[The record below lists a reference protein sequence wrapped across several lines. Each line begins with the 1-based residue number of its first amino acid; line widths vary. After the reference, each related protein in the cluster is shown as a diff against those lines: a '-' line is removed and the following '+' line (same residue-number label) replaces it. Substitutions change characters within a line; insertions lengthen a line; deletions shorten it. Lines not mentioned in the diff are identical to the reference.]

1 MKRLIVIFIF
11 FCLNLTYSQ
20 WDFTVNKSEKK
31 INAIGAF
38 KFNHTK
44 YDSISLKLSKS
55 IKLGID
61 LAIEGDFFNS
71 SKNYFVLF
79 EIDERKIKVISSL
92 KEKGKLRILKLKD
105 LKSKQQF
112 EILDFLNVLK
122 RGSECILT
130 VSSGFKVI
138 QGFNT
143 LIGSEDSINRVLR
156 GKYP

>member
-1 MKRLIVIFIF
+1 
-11 FCLNLTYSQ
+11 LNQSE
-20 WDFTVNKSEKK
+20 NKLS
-31 INAIGAF
+31 AIGLF
-38 KFNHTK
+38 KFNRSE
-44 YDSISLKLSKS
+44 YDTISLNISKS
-55 IKLGID
+55 RKLGID
-61 LAIEGDFFNS
+61 LAIEGGFFNTS
-71 SKNYFVLF
+71 DHYFVLF
-79 EIDERKIKVISSL
+79 EIDDRKIKVISSL

-112 EILDFLNVLK
+112 EILDFFNVLK

>member
-1 MKRLIVIFIF
+1 MGFYF
-11 FCLNLTYSQ
+11 
-20 WDFTVNKSEKK
+20 KSKWKK
-31 INAIGAF
+31 LSAIGVF
-38 KFNHTK
+38 KFNVSK
-44 YDSISLKLSKS
+44 YDSISLNLSKS
-55 IKLGID
+55 RKLEID
-61 LAIEGDFFNS
+61 LAIEGGFFNTS
-71 SKNYFVLF
+71 DHYFVLF
-79 EIDERKIKVISSL
+79 EIDDRKIKVISSL

-105 LKSKQQF
+105 LKGKQQF
-112 EILDFLNVLK
+112 EILDFFNVLK

>member
-1 MKRLIVIFIF
+1 MKRLIIIFIF

-20 WDFTVNKSEKK
+20 WDFRLNQSEKK
-31 INAIGAF
+31 LSGIGLF
-38 KFNHTK
+38 KFNRWE
-44 YDSISLKLSKS
+44 YDTISLNISKS
-55 IKLGID
+55 RKLGID
-61 LAIEGDFFNS
+61 LAIEGGFFNTS
-71 SKNYFVLF
+71 DHYFVLL
-79 EIDERKIKVISSL
+79 EIDDRKIKVISSL

-112 EILDFLNVLK
+112 EILDFFNVLK

-143 LIGSEDSINRVLR
+143 LIGSEDSINRALR

>member
-1 MKRLIVIFIF
+1 M
-11 FCLNLTYSQ
+11 
-20 WDFTVNKSEKK
+20 
-31 INAIGAF
+31 
-38 KFNHTK
+38 
-44 YDSISLKLSKS
+44 
-55 IKLGID
+55 
-61 LAIEGDFFNS
+61 
-71 SKNYFVLF
+71 
-79 EIDERKIKVISSL
+79 

-105 LKSKQQF
+105 LKGKQQF
-112 EILDFLNVLK
+112 EILDFFNVLK

>member
-1 MKRLIVIFIF
+1 LKRLIVIFIF

-20 WDFTVNKSEKK
+20 WDFRLNQSEKK
-31 INAIGAF
+31 LSAIGLF
-38 KFNHTK
+38 KFNRSE
-44 YDSISLKLSKS
+44 YDTISLNISKS
-55 IKLGID
+55 RKLGVD
-61 LAIEGDFFNS
+61 LAIEGGFFNTS
-71 SKNYFVLF
+71 DHYFVLF
-79 EIDERKIKVISSL
+79 EIDDRKIKVISSL

-112 EILDFLNVLK
+112 EILDFFNVLK